1 MYRSKQFIVSMLTLI
16 LGFSLLCTPV
26 LATSTEPNVSGQ
38 GQSQAN
44 AGDTPSV
51 PNNSTPEQSSSA
63 PPSSTPPKQ
72 EASSSVPTT
81 TSVSSSVSSSAVTSS
96 RTSSSKASKK
106 KKVSSSS
113 QVSSLSSSEDSS
125 SEFGTGVSN
134 VSSSSTISLPPVSA
148 VSEANKIIA
157 SGVEVQTQKSMNWWG
172 IVSWA
177 LIGLGILIVIIVLL
191 STLRRPPPGGPGRK
205 RYRRHPFPTKKKR
218 LLNDKYYRNKY

>member
-16 LGFSLLCTPV
+16 LGFSLLSTPV
-26 LATSTEPNVSGQ
+26 LATSIEPTVSGQ

-44 AGDTPSV
+44 AGDTSSSV
-51 PNNSTPEQSSSA
+51 PNSSPEQVSSA

-72 EASSSVPTT
+72 EVSSAAPTKP
-81 TSVSSSVSSSAVTSS
+81 SVSSSVSSSAASSS
-96 RTSSSKASKK
+96 RASSKAPKRKPVYSQA
-106 KKVSSSS
+106 SSF
-113 QVSSLSSSEDSS
+113 SSSEDSS
-125 SEFGTGVSN
+125 SEQGAFWGVSD
-134 VSSSSTISLPPVSA
+134 VSSSTISLPA
-148 VSEANKIIA
+148 VSVVSEVNNLIG

-218 LLNDKYYRNKY
+218 LLNDKYYRNKF

>member
-1 MYRSKQFIVSMLTLI
+1 MYRSKQFMMSMLTLI
-16 LGFSLLCTPV
+16 LGFSLICTPV
-26 LATSTEPNVSGQ
+26 LATSIEPTVSGQ

-51 PNNSTPEQSSSA
+51 PNSTPEQVSSA

-72 EASSSVPTT
+72 EVSSAVPTT
-81 TSVSSSVSSSAVTSS
+81 ASVPSSVSSSAVTSS
-96 RTSSSKASKK
+96 RTSSSKAPKK
-106 KKVSSSS
+106 KPVAS

-125 SEFGTGVSN
+125 SDLGAFWGVSD
-134 VSSSSTISLPPVSA
+134 VSSSTISLPPVSA
-148 VSEANKIIA
+148 VSEANKLIA

-218 LLNDKYYRNKY
+218 LLNDRYYRNKY